1 MPARAFL
8 RGYGQHVKQLASG
21 GTRSTAAMP
30 NALLDFANDP
40 DQMSREAELRDFVGP
55 NAEKFL
61 AAYRKMRPGPDGK
74 TRFRIFGEGFCWPA
88 FFLGPI
94 WFFYRK
100 MWAVAWGIVGLLVVT
115 NVLGILAPSLPI
127 QRIGFPVAVIIG
139 GWAFRLYVTQAASRL
154 NTMRTA
160 NGGVLRPETVRQAGG
175 VSVTAAW
182 VSGIV
187 YGLVVLL
194 GIIGLVYAAQHGQRV

>member
-1 MPARAFL
+1 
-8 RGYGQHVKQLASG
+8 
-21 GTRSTAAMP
+21 MP

-61 AAYRKMRPGPDGK
+61 NAYRKMRPGPDGK

-88 FFLGPI
+88 FFLGPV

-100 MWAVAWGIVGLLVVT
+100 MWTVAWGIVGLLVVT
-115 NVLGILAPSLPI
+115 NVLGILAPNLPI
-127 QRIGFPVAVIIG
+127 QRIGVPLAIIIG
-139 GWAFRLYVTQAASRL
+139 GWAFRLYITQAASRL
-154 NTMRTA
+154 NGMRAA
-160 NGGVLRPETVRQAGG
+160 NGSVLQPEAVRLAGG

-182 VSGIV
+182 VSSVV
-187 YGLVVLL
+187 YGLLVLL
-194 GIIGLVYAAQHGQRV
+194 GIIGLIYAAQHGQRV